1 MQAPYFG
8 RGSTRRVL
16 VWYNILFAETRGH
29 IRAMGFELIIRL
41 MPERFSCAVLVQTL
55 AKRWWD
61 ITHTFHII
69 DWGMTITPHGFH
81 RMIDLWFDG
90 VLISLED
97 ELGI

>member
-1 MQAPYFG
+1 
-8 RGSTRRVL
+8 
-16 VWYNILFAETRGH
+16 
-29 IRAMGFELIIRL
+29 MGFELIIRL
-41 MPERFSCAVLVQTL
+41 MPERFACAVLVQTL

-61 ITHTFHII
+61 ITHTFHIT

-97 ELGI
+97 ELGIYLDADLLRRRYATKMICNTNLE